1 MSNIM
6 KDYILNLLKVP
17 RTRAELV
24 SYTRLDDRAVRLIL
38 KDLTREGHCIIHD
51 TKSNTYKLTEDVDEM
66 EAYLKRMDSYV
77 SSFYFNY
84 LPMRKIVAEAKGQ
97 KLVKVRQHFRRLGI
111 EVDENQLQLNIEKES
126 LVKEKAPEA
135 LQSYQGA
142 RLNNQSKNINIR
154 GKCQ

>member
-1 MSNIM
+1 M
-6 KDYILNLLKVP
+6 KDYILNLLNIP

-24 SYTRLDDRAVRLIL
+24 SFTRLDDRVVRLML

-51 TKSNTYKLTEDVDEM
+51 TKTNTYKLTEDVDEM

-84 LPMRKIVAEAKGQ
+84 LPMRKVVAEAKGQ

-111 EVDENQLQLNIEKES
+111 DVDNNQLELNIETEGN
-126 LVKEKAPEA
+126 KEKAPEA
-135 LQSYQGA
+135 RQSYQGA
-142 RLNNQSKNINIR
+142 NIKNQSQNINTR